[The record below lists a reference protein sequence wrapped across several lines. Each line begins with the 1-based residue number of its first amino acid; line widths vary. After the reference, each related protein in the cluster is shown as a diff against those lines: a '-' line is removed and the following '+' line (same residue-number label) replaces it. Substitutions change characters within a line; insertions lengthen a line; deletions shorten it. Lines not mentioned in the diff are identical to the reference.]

1 MQQQA
6 EDGND
11 APVPKILP
19 FLAESIL
26 KLDGFRTEGIFRVP
40 GDADSIGEMKA
51 RLDRGEYHLVS
62 VM

>member
-26 KLDGFRTEGIFRVP
+26 KLDGLRIEEFSEFP
-40 GDADSIGEMKA
+40 EMQI
-51 RLDRGEYHLVS
+51 R
-62 VM
+62 